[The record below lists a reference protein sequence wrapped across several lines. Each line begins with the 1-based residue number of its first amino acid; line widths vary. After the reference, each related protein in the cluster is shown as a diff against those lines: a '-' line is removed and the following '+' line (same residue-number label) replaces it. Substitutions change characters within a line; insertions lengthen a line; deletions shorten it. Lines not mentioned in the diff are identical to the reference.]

1 MKQRVMIVDDE
12 ALLVKTL
19 SQAFRDAGY
28 EVTAAGTAEDAERI
42 LDAKERFDLL
52 LLDNRL
58 PGKSGVELL
67 AGRASRP
74 AKRVVLM
81 TAYASDD
88 IEQKSIDLGVD
99 LYLRK
104 PFDLGMLLSQAS
116 KLLEKGA
123 ET

>member
-1 MKQRVMIVDDE
+1 M
-12 ALLVKTL
+12 
-19 SQAFRDAGY
+19 
-28 EVTAAGTAEDAERI
+28 
-42 LDAKERFDLL
+42 L

-67 AGRASRP
+67 AGRTSRP
-74 AKRVVLM
+74 AKRLVLM
-81 TAYASDD
+81 TAYDTDD
-88 IEQKSIDLGVD
+88 IQQRSVELGVD

-104 PFDLGMLLSQAS
+104 PFDLGKLLSEAA